1 MLKRTLMAV
10 AAVLALAGCTSTA
23 EPHLPASAS
32 SETPAASATPTP
44 TPTPTPVVSTLS
56 VGDCTG
62 PVTPG
67 STDVTTTACSSAHYW
82 EVFALVPLNTQ
93 VFPDG
98 DLLASTAK
106 EGCLAAFTK
115 YVGVEPSFSR
125 YSAVYLVPD
134 QAAWQDPGQRRIVC
148 LAGSQQGGLKGSA
161 KGDDALFPEVGECT
175 GPQDVPV
182 LEVAVIDCD
191 SKHDYEV
198 YADKQIKT
206 KKAPS
211 DSELQKLL
219 KDVCI
224 AEFEDFVGVPVSK
237 SKYEYSY
244 FIAGSDVWKKVADHR
259 LVCSVGSPK
268 GGIEGSLKGVEK

>member
-1 MLKRTLMAV
+1 MLKRVLIAA
-10 AAVLALAGCTSTA
+10 AAVLAFAGCTPAA
-23 EPHLPASAS
+23 ETNVPAPASS
-32 SETPAASATPTP
+32 DSPSATPTP
-44 TPTPTPVVSTLS
+44 SPAPVVSTLA

-67 STDVTTTACSSAHYW
+67 SIDVTTAACSSAHYW
-82 EVFALVPLNTQ
+82 EVFALVPLSTQ

-98 DLLASTAK
+98 DLLESTAK
-106 EGCLAAFTK
+106 QGCLKEFSR

-125 YSAVYLVPD
+125 YSVVYLVPD
-134 QAAWQDPGQRRIVC
+134 QAAWEDPAQRRIVC
-148 LAGSQQGGLKGSA
+148 LAGSQQGGLTASA

-182 LEVAVIDCD
+182 LEVAVLDCD
-191 SKHDYEV
+191 NRHEYEV
-198 YADKQIKT
+198 YADKEIKS

-211 DSELQKLL
+211 DTELQKLL

-224 AEFEDFVGVPVSK
+224 AEFEDFVGVPLAK

-244 FIAGSDVWKKVADHR
+244 FIASADVWKKVADHR
-259 LVCSVGSPK
+259 LVCSAGNPK
-268 GGIEGSLKGVEK
+268 GGIEGSLKGAKK